1 MTVAAIIVNYRT
13 PALTIQCVES
23 LLASLGAEPSIIVVD
38 NASGD
43 DSVDQFRV
51 KFGQHPRITILD
63 RTVNDGYAGGNN
75 AGIAVARAQNAQHAF
90 VLNSDTVVD
99 PQCVR
104 LLLEEMR
111 DPEVALVTP
120 RIFFGDERDR
130 LWFGGGRFSL
140 WHGRPI
146 HVGFRRDATHGW
158 QTRRDLSFASG
169 CALLVR
175 LDALDGDCFDTS
187 LFSYA
192 EDLDLSLRVR
202 SLGAKIRYVPEAL
215 VWHYDGSSH
224 RRAGGQSLRFY
235 LGTRNLLRVLARH
248 ARWYHWVTLGPL
260 VAIDVVGRYC
270 VASLRNGDFDSVGA
284 VMRGVRD
291 SLRMQSKS
299 VIADHADSADQR
311 GFAPH
316 QNPDSSHQH

>member
-1 MTVAAIIVNYRT
+1 MSVAAIIVNYRT

-23 LLASLGAEPSIIVVD
+23 VLASLGAELSVILVD

-43 DSVDQFRV
+43 DSVEQFRAT
-51 KFGQHPRITILD
+51 FGPHPRVAIVARD
-63 RTVNDGYAGGNN
+63 VNDGYAGGNN
-75 AGIAVARAQNAQHAF
+75 AGIDIARTRDATYAL
-90 VLNSDTVVD
+90 VLNSDTVLD

-104 LLLEEMR
+104 LLVDAMHEGS
-111 DPEVALVTP
+111 VALATP

-146 HVGFRRDATHGW
+146 HVGFRRDASHGW
-158 QTRRDLSFASG
+158 KTPRDLSFASG

-175 LDALDGDCFDTS
+175 LDAIQGDCFDGS

-202 SLGAKIRYVPEAL
+202 SLGGRIRYVPDAV

-260 VAIDVVGRYC
+260 VTIDVIGRYC
-270 VASLRNGDFDSVGA
+270 VASLRNGDLASVRA
-284 VMRGVRD
+284 VMRGAWD
-291 SLRMQSKS
+291 SMESSRAQRGTSELLRTTRSS
-299 VIADHADSADQR
+299 LDSAR
-311 GFAPH
+311 
-316 QNPDSSHQH
+316 

>member
-1 MTVAAIIVNYRT
+1 MDRREGSALSVAAMSVAVIIVNYRT
-13 PALTIQCVES
+13 PALTMQCVDS
-23 LLASLGAEPSIIVVD
+23 VLASSGAEPWVIVVD

-43 DSVDQFRV
+43 ESVEQLQARFGHDPRV
-51 KFGQHPRITILD
+51 TIVG
-63 RTVNDGYAGGNN
+63 RAVNDGYAGGNN
-75 AGIAVARAQNAQHAF
+75 AGIAVARMRDATYAL
-90 VLNSDTVVD
+90 VLNSDTVLD
-99 PQCVR
+99 PHCVR
-104 LLLEEMR
+104 LLVEEMHDR
-111 DPEVALVTP
+111 SVALVTP
-120 RIFFGDERDR
+120 RIFFGEERDR

-146 HVGFRRDATHGW
+146 HVGFRRGASHGW

-169 CALLVR
+169 CALLIR
-175 LDALDGDCFDTS
+175 LDAITGDCFDHS

-202 SLGAKIRYVPEAL
+202 SLGSRLRYVPEAL

-248 ARWYHWVTLGPL
+248 AHWYHWVTLGPL
-260 VAIDVVGRYC
+260 VAVDVIGRYC
-270 VASLRNGDFDSVGA
+270 VASIRNGDFASVAA

-291 SLRMQSKS
+291 ATRAPSSN
-299 VIADHADSADQR
+299 VIADHV
-311 GFAPH
+311 
-316 QNPDSSHQH
+316 